1 MHVFLVHLF
10 LELKISRTQNQ
21 RSKAIAEAVLLLY
34 FCIQLPNSCF
44 FEANELHGDFISSM
58 LQGLD
63 RKNSFLWECRWKGV
77 LLNQPTS
84 DPPTTDHRP
93 TDYRPLIHRPND
105 PPTQQPNNERPS
117 DKILFKKLDNR
128 EIFIL
133 QNT

>member
-1 MHVFLVHLF
+1 
-10 LELKISRTQNQ
+10 
-21 RSKAIAEAVLLLY
+21 
-34 FCIQLPNSCF
+34 
-44 FEANELHGDFISSM
+44 M

-63 RKNSFLWECRWKGV
+63 RKNSFLLERRWKGV
-77 LLNQPTS
+77 LLNPPTS

-105 PPTQQPNNERPS
+105 PPTQQPNNERLS
-117 DKILFKKLDNR
+117 DKILFKKLENR

>member
-1 MHVFLVHLF
+1 
-10 LELKISRTQNQ
+10 
-21 RSKAIAEAVLLLY
+21 
-34 FCIQLPNSCF
+34 
-44 FEANELHGDFISSM
+44 M

-63 RKNSFLWECRWKGV
+63 RKNSFFIGM
-77 LLNQPTS
+77 LLERGFIKSTNERP
-84 DPPTTDHRP
+84 TDHRP

>member
-1 MHVFLVHLF
+1 
-10 LELKISRTQNQ
+10 
-21 RSKAIAEAVLLLY
+21 
-34 FCIQLPNSCF
+34 
-44 FEANELHGDFISSM
+44 M

-63 RKNSFLWECRWKGV
+63 RKTSFLWECRWKGV

-84 DPPTTDHRP
+84 DPPTTDHRS